1 MTGKARRGAFQIIVG
16 LLVDRHGFP
25 LQAGC
30 FRGQPGR
37 DHHYHPR
44 GGGLPG
50 RWRHRRARS
59 GRRAPACCRLLTW
72 RYRMRR
78 SRGSS
83 PGARQV
89 SALCWQGD
97 VPADGWLID
106 TITSERGSKSER
118 NVRKPHEP
126 VEHPDSWTAVWAYSK
141 KRAARN
147 TQTLTT

>member
-1 MTGKARRGAFQIIVG
+1 MTGKARRGATQIIVG
-16 LLVDRHGFP
+16 LLVDRGGFP
-25 LQAGC
+25 LQVGC

-72 RYRMRR
+72 RYWIRR

-89 SALCWQGD
+89 SALCWRER
-97 VPADGWLID
+97 PRRRLADRHHHLRKRLE
-106 TITSERGSKSER
+106 ERAG
-118 NVRKPHEP
+118 
-126 VEHPDSWTAVWAYSK
+126 
-141 KRAARN
+141 RA
-147 TQTLTT
+147 